1 MDEETEEKKPDLVK
15 RISKFLPAVGKPEYK
30 QGLNTRLKW
39 TGIALLCYFVL
50 SYISVYGLSP
60 SSYQQFQLFQIVLG
74 SKMGSLMTLG
84 IGPIVTA
91 GIILQLLVG
100 SKILKWDMTK
110 PEGRSKFQLWDKV
123 LAIAFC
129 FLEGGAYVLAGA
141 LPVSGGPP
149 VMIFV
154 ILQLAAGGII
164 VILLDE
170 LVSKW
175 GFGSGVSLFIAAGV
189 ASQIFIGL
197 FSPLAAQG
205 RIAGAIPGFI
215 SSFFA
220 GNMSAG
226 LAYLLPVLTTA
237 LVFIIVI
244 YAQGVGIDIPLT
256 FSAMRGFGRTW
267 SLKFFYTS
275 NIPVILVA
283 ALIANVQLVGHFGVS
298 QTAEGLSCG
307 MMGCFDA
314 NGNAVKGIVF
324 YLSSPHNLLTRWT
337 TSCEKYTTSTNCDA
351 NSNCD
356 WYPEDNSCKKTPLSS
371 EILRA
376 STYTAF
382 LAIGAMVFSLFWV
395 NTSGMD
401 AKAVANQL
409 YGTGMQIP
417 GYRNDVRIM
426 ESVLKR
432 YIPALT
438 ILGGLSIGL
447 LAAFADMTGA
457 IGSGTGIL
465 LTVMILYNFYEQLRH
480 EKIEE
485 AHPIIRKIIG
495 E

>member
-15 RISKFLPAVGKPEYK
+15 KISKFLPAVGKPEYK
-30 QGLNTRLKW
+30 QSLNTRLKW

-60 SSYQQFQLFQIVLG
+60 SSYEQFQLFQIVLG

-141 LPVSGGPP
+141 LPVSGGLP

-197 FSPLAAQG
+197 FSPLSAQG

-215 SSFFA
+215 NSFFA

-237 LVFIIVI
+237 LVFVIVI

-275 NIPVILVA
+275 NIPVILTA
-283 ALIANVQLVGHFGVS
+283 ALIANVQLMGHFGVS

-307 MMGCFDA
+307 MMGCFDS
-314 NGNAVKGIVF
+314 NGNAVKGIVY
-324 YLSSPHNLLTRWT
+324 YLSSPHNLLVDLV
-337 TSCEKYTTSTNCDA
+337 SGKLVL
-351 NSNCD
+351 
-356 WYPEDNSCKKTPLSS
+356 P

-376 STYTAF
+376 LTYTAF
-382 LAIGAMVFSLFWV
+382 LAIGAMIFSLFWV

-485 AHPIIRKIIG
+485 AHPIIRKIVG

>member
-15 RISKFLPAVGKPEYK
+15 KISKFLPAVGKPEYK
-30 QGLNTRLKW
+30 QSLNTRLKW

-141 LPVSGGPP
+141 LPVSGGLP

-197 FSPLAAQG
+197 FSPLSAQG

-215 SSFFA
+215 NSFFA

-237 LVFIIVI
+237 LVFVIVI

-283 ALIANVQLVGHFGVS
+283 ALIANVQLMGHFGVS

-314 NGNAVKGIVF
+314 NGNAVKGIVY
-324 YLSSPHNLLTRWT
+324 YLSSPHNLLVDLV
-337 TSCEKYTTSTNCDA
+337 SGKLVL
-351 NSNCD
+351 
-356 WYPEDNSCKKTPLSS
+356 P

-376 STYTAF
+376 LTYTAF
-382 LAIGAMVFSLFWV
+382 LAIGAMIFSLFWV

>member
-15 RISKFLPAVGKPEYK
+15 KISKFLPAVGKPEYK
-30 QGLNTRLKW
+30 QSLNTRLKW

-60 SSYQQFQLFQIVLG
+60 SSYEQFQLFQIVLG

-141 LPVSGGPP
+141 LPVSGGLP

-197 FSPLAAQG
+197 FSPLSAQG

-215 SSFFA
+215 NSFFA

-244 YAQGVGIDIPLT
+244 YAQGVAIDIPLT
-256 FSAMRGFGRTW
+256 FSAIQRQDRARRRSRLDARERRPGIQRLLHELRSERQFVVEDELGHDAPEMQYTVNFTTVTPPASSSCGCAGSGRTGTRTGVPGIDGVQTDIAFSIDFSGSPTWAW
-267 SLKFFYTS
+267 SKWRT
-275 NIPVILVA
+275 
-283 ALIANVQLVGHFGVS
+283 
-298 QTAEGLSCG
+298 
-307 MMGCFDA
+307 
-314 NGNAVKGIVF
+314 
-324 YLSSPHNLLTRWT
+324 W
-337 TSCEKYTTSTNCDA
+337 
-351 NSNCD
+351 
-356 WYPEDNSCKKTPLSS
+356 
-371 EILRA
+371 
-376 STYTAF
+376 
-382 LAIGAMVFSLFWV
+382 
-395 NTSGMD
+395 
-401 AKAVANQL
+401 
-409 YGTGMQIP
+409 
-417 GYRNDVRIM
+417 
-426 ESVLKR
+426 
-432 YIPALT
+432 
-438 ILGGLSIGL
+438 
-447 LAAFADMTGA
+447 
-457 IGSGTGIL
+457 
-465 LTVMILYNFYEQLRH
+465 
-480 EKIEE
+480 
-485 AHPIIRKIIG
+485 
-495 E
+495 

>member
-1 MDEETEEKKPDLVK
+1 MDEEEKEEKPELIKK
-15 RISKFLPAVGKPEYK
+15 IAKFLPAIGKPEYK
-30 QGLNTRLKW
+30 QSLNTRLKW
-39 TGIALLCYFVL
+39 TGIALICYFVL
-50 SYISVYGLSP
+50 SYVTVWGLGE
-60 SSYQQFQLFQIVLG
+60 SSYQQFKYFEIVLG

-110 PEGRSKFQLWDKV
+110 PDGRRKFQLWDKV
-123 LAIAFC
+123 MAIALC
-129 FLEGGAYVLAGA
+129 FIEGGAYVIAGA
-141 LPVSGGPP
+141 LPVTGGLPI
-149 VMIFV
+149 VLFV
-154 ILQLAAGGII
+154 TLQLALGGII

-197 FSPLAAQG
+197 ISPLSAEG
-205 RIAGAIPGFI
+205 RVAGAIPGFLI
-215 SSFFA
+215 NFFA
-220 GNMSAG
+220 GNTSIG
-226 LAYLLPVLTTA
+226 LSYLLPVFTTA
-237 LVFIIVI
+237 LVFLIVV
-244 YAQGVGIDIPLT
+244 YAQGIAVDIPLT
-256 FSAMRGFGRTW
+256 FSALRGFGRTW

-275 NIPVILVA
+275 NIPVILTA
-283 ALIANVQLVGHFGVS
+283 ALIANVQLMGHFGVVP
-298 QTAEGLSCG
+298 TAEGLSCG
-307 MMGCFDA
+307 FMGCYDQ
-314 NGNAVKGIVF
+314 NGVATSGIVF
-324 YLSSPHNLLTRWT
+324 YLSSPHNLLLQLV
-337 TSCEKYTTSTNCDA
+337 SGNIV
-351 NSNCD
+351 
-356 WYPEDNSCKKTPLSS
+356 LS

-376 STYTAF
+376 LTYTIF

-409 YGTGMQIP
+409 DSAGMQIP
-417 GYRNDVRIM
+417 GYRRDLRIM
-426 ESVLKR
+426 ESVLNR

-438 ILGGLSIGL
+438 ILGGLAIGL

-465 LTVMILYNFYEQLRH
+465 LTVMILYNFYEQLKR
-480 EKIEE
+480 EKIDE
-485 AHPIIRKIIG
+485 AHPLIKKIVG

>member
-1 MDEETEEKKPDLVK
+1 MDEETEEKKPEFVK
-15 RISKFLPAVGKPEYK
+15 KIAKFLPAVGKPEYK
-30 QGLNTRLKW
+30 QSLNTRLKW

-220 GNMSAG
+220 GNMSLG

-237 LVFIIVI
+237 LVFVIVI
-244 YAQGVGIDIPLT
+244 YAQGVAIDIPLT

-275 NIPVILVA
+275 NIPVILTA
-283 ALIANVQLVGHFGVS
+283 ALIANVQLMGHFGVS
-298 QTAEGLSCG
+298 QTPEGLSCG
-307 MMGCFDA
+307 MVGCFDA
-314 NGNAVKGIVF
+314 NGNAVKGIVY
-324 YLSSPHNLLTRWT
+324 YLSSPRNLLVDLVSGTI
-337 TSCEKYTTSTNCDA
+337 NA
-351 NSNCD
+351 
-356 WYPEDNSCKKTPLSS
+356 P

-376 STYTAF
+376 VTYTAF

-409 YGTGMQIP
+409 SGTGMQIP

-485 AHPIIRKIIG
+485 AHPIVRKIVG